1 VLACNNDGVWNESG
15 ATLDFDL
22 LPAFYQTRSFL
33 LLCALVLII
42 LAWGAYRL
50 RVWQVTTQLRERF
63 EERLKERTRI
73 AQELHDSLIQD
84 VMGISLQ
91 IEVTDELLPAG
102 LPAKRPLARALELS
116 KTALDAGRRA
126 LNDLRSVPLSAA
138 DLVKSFSQLSNEL
151 TNEGGTKIDVIVEG
165 RKRPLNALAGN
176 DVLQVGR
183 QAITNA
189 FQHAHA
195 TSIHVL
201 LSYGEQQLRIR
212 VQDNGCGMSQ
222 QTLNSR
228 RSGHY
233 GMAGM
238 QERAERL
245 GGGISIT
252 SRIGE
257 GTAVNLW
264 VPALLVYQD
273 SVPRTG
279 SRLADKWHY
288 VIETLGIR
296 IPKPGKPRQSAS
308 TAGDSQTDKPDGTN
322 P

>member
-1 VLACNNDGVWNESG
+1 
-15 ATLDFDL
+15 
-22 LPAFYQTRSFL
+22 
-33 LLCALVLII
+33 
-42 LAWGAYRL
+42 
-50 RVWQVTTQLRERF
+50 VWQVTTQLRERF

-102 LPAKRPLARALELS
+102 FPAKQPLARALDLS

-151 TNEGGTKIDVIVEG
+151 TKERGTKIDVIVEG
-165 RKRPLNALAGN
+165 RERPLNALTGN

-228 RSGHY
+228 RPGHY

-257 GTAVNLW
+257 GTEVNLW
-264 VPALLVYQD
+264 VPAPLVYQD

-296 IPKPGKPRQSAS
+296 IPKPGKPRQSAP
-308 TAGDSQTDKPDGTN
+308 TGGDSQTDKPEGTN
-322 P
+322 S